1 MQNKVLTVPHINAY
15 LQPSADLF
23 PLNQKTPLFPAPSAY
38 SGNKP
43 IDDGNYLFTLEQKD
57 DFLARE
63 PQAAPYFHQWYG
75 SKEMTES
82 KPRYCLWL
90 GDTSAAEL
98 EHLPLC
104 RERIEHVRESRQN
117 SKNKDT
123 RKWADKPTHFHV
135 ECFPTTDS
143 LIIPQTSTGNRH
155 YLPIMF
161 IDPSIFASNLVV
173 VVPGATCYHFS
184 ILGSHL
190 NMLWTKTVGNT
201 LGEGCR
207 YTLNPV
213 YSNFPWPENPK
224 PELVH
229 ELEQAGEAILTVR
242 AAHAGQSLG
251 ELYDPKSMPDDL
263 KAAHESCE
271 RLVLQAYGLSAE
283 ATDAEVI
290 ERLCALHRAKVA
302 SLPPAAPKKKQNKK
316 GRKTKAAS

>member
-1 MQNKVLTVPHINAY
+1 M
-15 LQPSADLF
+15 S
-23 PLNQKTPLFPAPSAY
+23 
-38 SGNKP
+38 
-43 IDDGNYLFTLEQKD
+43 
-57 DFLARE
+57 
-63 PQAAPYFHQWYG
+63 
-75 SKEMTES
+75 ES

-104 RERIEHVRESRQN
+104 RERIERVRKVRLASSTE
-117 SKNKDT
+117 DT
-123 RKWADKPTHFHV
+123 RKLANKPTRFHV
-135 ECFPTTDS
+135 HCFPDTDS
-143 LIIPQTSTGNRH
+143 IIIPLTATSKYY
-155 YLPIMF
+155 YLPTMF

-173 VVPGATCYHFS
+173 VVPGATRYHFS

-190 NMLWTKTVGNT
+190 NKIWTKVVGNT
-201 LGEGCR
+201 LGEASR
-207 YTLNPV
+207 YTIDPV
-213 YSNFPWPENPK
+213 YINFPWPENPK

-251 ELYDPKSMPDDL
+251 ALYDPKSMPEDL
-263 KAAHESCE
+263 KAAHEACE

-316 GRKTKAAS
+316 GRKTKAAH

>member
-123 RKWADKPTHFHV
+123 RKWADKPTRFHV

>member
-1 MQNKVLTVPHINAY
+1 
-15 LQPSADLF
+15 
-23 PLNQKTPLFPAPSAY
+23 
-38 SGNKP
+38 
-43 IDDGNYLFTLEQKD
+43 
-57 DFLARE
+57 
-63 PQAAPYFHQWYG
+63 
-75 SKEMTES
+75 
-82 KPRYCLWL
+82 
-90 GDTSAAEL
+90 
-98 EHLPLC
+98 
-104 RERIEHVRESRQN
+104 
-117 SKNKDT
+117 
-123 RKWADKPTHFHV
+123 
-135 ECFPTTDS
+135 
-143 LIIPQTSTGNRH
+143 
-155 YLPIMF
+155 MF

-224 PELVH
+224 PKLVH
-229 ELEQAGEAILTVR
+229 ELEQAGQAILTVR

-251 ELYDPKSMPDDL
+251 TLYDPKSMPDDL
-263 KAAHESCE
+263 KAAHEACE

-290 ERLCALHRAKVA
+290 ERLCALHQAKVA
-302 SLPPAAPKKKQNKK
+302 SLPPAATKKKQNKK